1 MVSIRATQLHTQLLL
16 TKPYLKAH
24 YLEEFLAANLSNEYG
39 NTDKVTNLLED
50 CRKLNVKVLPPD
62 INNPTV
68 KFGVKKKKIIFG
80 MSAIKNVGV
89 NAVEAIKTS
98 HQNLGRNFKIFMIS
112 VLMLIHVW

>member
-1 MVSIRATQLHTQLLL
+1 MAEQKEKFLEGAIKNNISKKWAEKSLKPLISLPIMVSIRATQLHTQLLL

-80 MSAIKNVGV
+80 MSD
-89 NAVEAIKTS
+89 
-98 HQNLGRNFKIFMIS
+98 
-112 VLMLIHVW
+112 